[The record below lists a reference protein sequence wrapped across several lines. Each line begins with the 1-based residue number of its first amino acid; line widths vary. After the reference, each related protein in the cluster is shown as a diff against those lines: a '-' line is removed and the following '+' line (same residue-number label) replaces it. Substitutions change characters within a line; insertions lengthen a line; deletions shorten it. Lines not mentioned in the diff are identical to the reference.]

1 MTFNEFIASISRLQ
15 DGQFASIGT
24 FLLCMII
31 AFALG
36 LALTGI
42 YRIYFVDADAM
53 DSSLGRS
60 LTLLTPALAVVFL
73 IIQTSISLS
82 VGVLGSLA
90 FVRFRTPVKRAEDV
104 IFILFSLVSALLC
117 STGMYHIAAMFVGLF
132 LAYAWGINL
141 VQKRFRFR
149 PKFAVV
155 TINTRKSNS
164 MGEMAD
170 LLLPLNKRMQFV
182 SSRTYDG
189 ITSYVANIHDLDFE
203 THSELQKRL
212 QQWDETIQVNVFYP
226 SEALGA

>member
-1 MTFNEFIASISRLQ
+1 MTFNDFIASISKLQ
-15 DGQFASIGT
+15 NGQFASIGT

-31 AFALG
+31 ALALG

-104 IFILFSLVSALLC
+104 IFILFALVLALLC

-132 LAYAWGINL
+132 LAYAWGVNL
-141 VQKRFRFR
+141 MQKRFRFR

-164 MGEMAD
+164 ISEVAD
-170 LLLPLNKRMQFV
+170 VLSPLNKRMQFI
-182 SSRTYDG
+182 SSRSYDG
-189 ITSYVANIHDLDFE
+189 ITSYVANVHDLDFE
-203 THSELQKRL
+203 AHSDLQRRL
-212 QQWDETIQVNVFYP
+212 KAWDDAIQVNIFYP